1 MAKEYV
7 EDLAKI
13 PRASLESK
21 RIRLA
26 IIGCGES
33 KFMKVSMARDS
44 SLLRF
49 CYKAK
54 VLIVFLKNL
63 LLNFYNEYLYI
74 FAVGAVC
81 LLL

>member
-1 MAKEYV
+1 M

-33 KFMKVSMARDS
+33 KFMKVSMICDS
-44 SLLRF
+44 SPLRS
-49 CYKAK
+49 CYKAE

-63 LLNFYNEYLYI
+63 LPNFCTEQLNVL
-74 FAVGAVC
+74 AAGALC